1 MTVVVGY
8 LAGKSGTAP
17 LHLAVG
23 AARTLRTSLT
33 VATIVPKPWTYAV
46 TGPGRRRIRRVGRPT
61 RRRLG
66 QGGAALPRQSLSTA
80 LEVTYHSHAH
90 RSVSG
95 GLVEVVDELG
105 ADLLVLGSSANGQL
119 GQVVVGSTA
128 DRLLHSSPV
137 PVAIAPRGYRGARA
151 GVLTRITCG
160 YPGTPESVD
169 VVRRIADL
177 AERLE
182 VPLRVITFAVRGR
195 TMYPPE
201 VGLHAEDSILA
212 AWETRPARCWPSC
225 APTASSATTSRCRW
239 SAATA
244 GIRRSTPPSGR
255 TARSWRWAPHRAAT
269 SPGCSSARAARRSCG
284 TAPFRCWCCPAS
296 VSALPLVTEAVAV
309 VLITRNFAR

>member
-17 LHLAVG
+17 LHLAIE

-33 VATIVPKPWTYAV
+33 VTTIVPKPWTTPSPARIDAEYA
-46 TGPGRRRIRRVGRPT
+46 TWADQ
-61 RRRLG
+61 L
-66 QGGAALPRQSLSTA
+66 AADSAKEAQRYLATVPDGLTVS
-80 LEVTYHSHAH
+80 YHSHAH

-95 GLVEVVDELG
+95 GLVQVVEEFG

-137 PVAIAPRGYRGARA
+137 PVAIAPRGYRGART
-151 GVLTRITCG
+151 GTLTRITCG

-169 VVRRIADL
+169 VVGRVAGL
-177 AERLE
+177 AKRLD

-201 VGLHAEDSILA
+201 IGLHAEDSILA
-212 AWETRPARCWPSC
+212 AWESHAREMLAQLRTHGVVGEDVALQVVSGNGWDQ
-225 APTASSATTSRCRW
+225 ALD
-239 SAATA
+239 AAEWQDGEVLA
-244 GIRRSTPPSGR
+244 LG
-255 TARSWRWAPHRAAT
+255 T
-269 SPGCSSARAARRSCG
+269 SPRSEIARVFLGSRGSKILRHS
-284 TAPFRCWCCPAS
+284 PVP
-296 VSALPLVTEAVAV
+296 VLVLPG
-309 VLITRNFAR
+309 